1 MHRIALNFEISADA
15 PTRVQLIPAGPN
27 VVGRDGRAWLWDAAA
42 QASVLQQFGDRGLPV
57 PIDVN
62 HASELAARQGGES
75 PAYGWIER
83 LELVDGSL
91 YGDVQWT
98 PRGLEAVRNRE
109 YRFLSPVFDYTP
121 ADNRIVRLVSV
132 GLVNEPNLRLQAL
145 NQEQHPMSQRTLS
158 VAILAALAG
167 LGLSADSTD
176 DQIVTALNQA
186 KKDLDTLRATNAAQP
201 PLDRFVPRADFDAM
215 AQRASN
221 AEQQL
226 RQRDADAHKAQVDGE
241 ITAALKAGKITPAT
255 EAYHRACCADQAG
268 LERFR
273 QFVAAAPVIGGD
285 APAADGKPPATQT
298 ALNAEERAIC
308 AATGISEKDFL
319 AARTAA

>member
-42 QASVLQQFGDRGLPV
+42 QASVLQQFGDRGLPL
-57 PIDVN
+57 PIDIN
-62 HASELAARQGGES
+62 HSSEFAAPNGGES
-75 PAYGWIER
+75 PAAAWIER
-83 LELVDGSL
+83 LEIVDDALWGF
-91 YGDVQWT
+91 VKWT
-98 PRGLEAVRNRE
+98 PRGREAVTNRE
-109 YRFLSPVFDYTP
+109 YRFLSPVFEYQGESK
-121 ADNRIVRLVSV
+121 RITRLISA
-132 GLVNEPNLRLQAL
+132 GLVNNPNLKLQAL
-145 NQEQHPMSQRTLS
+145 NREESPMPRSTLL
-158 VAILAALAG
+158 LAAIAGALMLAND
-167 LGLSADSTD
+167 ATD
-176 DQIVTALNQA
+176 DQVAQA
-186 KKDLDTLRATNAAQP
+186 INNLKADRDTLKATNAQAP
-201 PLDRFVPRADFDAM
+201 ALDRFVPRADYDAV
-215 AQRASN
+215 ALRAAN